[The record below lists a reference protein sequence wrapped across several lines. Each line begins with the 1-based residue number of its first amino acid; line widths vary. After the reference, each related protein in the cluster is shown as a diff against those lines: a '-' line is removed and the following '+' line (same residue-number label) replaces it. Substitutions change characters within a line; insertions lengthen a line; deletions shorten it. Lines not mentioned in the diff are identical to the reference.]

1 MLTITSPMTLL
12 KMTEMNYIESLTNF
26 IENILGK
33 VFFLVTFIKPCHQ
46 ADVFYKTKTVPTN
59 HSCQKN

>member
-12 KMTEMNYIESLTNF
+12 KMTEMNYIESLSNF
-26 IENILGK
+26 IEIENILEK

-46 ADVFYKTKTVPTN
+46 ADVF
-59 HSCQKN
+59 

>member
-12 KMTEMNYIESLTNF
+12 KMTEMNYIESLSNF
-26 IENILGK
+26 IENILEK

-46 ADVFYKTKTVPTN
+46 ADVFLKD
-59 HSCQKN
+59 